1 MMAVLLC
8 IYRIFI
14 LYIYICVL
22 FTVEYCKYV
31 CCTAICRL
39 CFLFCTVQY
48 VFQNSKAYSIWDD
61 WSTACVSNTLQN
73 KRIFIGCALRNA
85 YTMHLTKFTGII
97 RTVLYSTNPHHALGR
112 CVWGVTMMKSDGTR
126 KKTDGLGGGVTQYN
140 AVYHNVWK
148 CSYISY
154 SNCTVLIIS
163 KHCDRLRHYWSI
175 SIVQTSFDY
184 VFQWTL
190 RKWFVLHLDCVRK
203 PCLIIVLH
211 LEPLWIYKKVS
222 VWICLDDVI
231 RGCGHFD
238 GHQHT
243 HRVKSQRNWS
253 HSI

>member
-1 MMAVLLC
+1 MFAVQQYADCVFYSVQYSMFFKIARHTVYEMIEAQHVFPILYRTKEYSLAVLSGMHT
-8 IYRIFI
+8 R
-14 LYIYICVL
+14 
-22 FTVEYCKYV
+22 
-31 CCTAICRL
+31 CTSLNSQVSLGQC
-39 CFLFCTVQY
+39 CTVQ
-48 VFQNSKAYSIWDD
+48 IHIMRWDD
-61 WSTACVSNTLQN
+61 
-73 KRIFIGCALRNA
+73 A
-85 YTMHLTKFTGII
+85 YE
-97 RTVLYSTNPHHALGR
+97 
-112 CVWGVTMMKSDGTR
+112 VWRWWRVMERER
-126 KKTDGLGGGVTQYN
+126 KPMVWGGGVTQYN